1 MIAFSFSDIG
11 NRCENLD
18 LLSTINC
25 QNDVFG
31 MVIMD
36 GYSCSEWNMKILS
49 GRLGKCV
56 FSGDLNK
63 DIIEPCKSVP
73 VKAAVC
79 FLFKNNTHL
88 HIYNAGDCRVYNK
101 SGVLLTEDNSV
112 AWKRLK
118 ENGIDN
124 KKIPHLVCYCPDR
137 NYLTSFVDFC
147 SDEIIFNH
155 SVFDLNDE
163 NKEVILCTDGFWE
176 HFNDGTVIDLMK
188 DNPESNLAKFTKNI
202 PGNAENHTVC
212 YVRFPS

>member
-1 MIAFSFSDIG
+1 
-11 NRCENLD
+11 
-18 LLSTINC
+18 
-25 QNDVFG
+25 
-31 MVIMD
+31 
-36 GYSCSEWNMKILS
+36 
-49 GRLGKCV
+49 
-56 FSGDLNK
+56 
-63 DIIEPCKSVP
+63 
-73 VKAAVC
+73 
-79 FLFKNNTHL
+79 
-88 HIYNAGDCRVYNK
+88 
-101 SGVLLTEDNSV
+101 
-112 AWKRLK
+112 
-118 ENGIDN
+118 DN